1 MSKTAE
7 IYQGGGISVVFG
19 QLKRA
24 RFTLIELLVV
34 IAIIA
39 ILAAILLP
47 ALQSARQRGITSQC
61 SSNLKQIGTMVQ
73 MYTND
78 WDGIF
83 IRHYGDSAWYF
94 NLMKLGYFAKTHDS
108 EQYKFA
114 EIKACPG
121 KGNPEPGKWYAFGF
135 TQAHSRYF
143 SANYMRGTALFV
155 RKMSPKVILLADTGQ
170 VSSGVTKQHA
180 VLQNREGSANKGHFW
195 FKHNKSCNITFVDGH
210 VESLKLHEAHAK
222 YTESVRLTE
231 GSGYADKSGKTY
243 MGYCNDNAFLSIT
256 QK

>member
-7 IYQGGGISVVFG
+7 IYQGKSISVVFG

-83 IRHYGDSAWYF
+83 IRHYGDGAWYF
-94 NLMKLGYFAKTHDS
+94 NLMKLGYFAKTNDS

-121 KGNPEPGKWYAFGF
+121 KGNPEPGKWYAYGF
-135 TQAHSRYF
+135 TEAHSRYF

-170 VSSGVTKQHA
+170 VSSMQCFKTGKEVPTRDTSGSSTINHA
-180 VLQNREGSANKGHFW
+180 
-195 FKHNKSCNITFVDGH
+195 I
-210 VESLKLHEAHAK
+210 
-222 YTESVRLTE
+222 
-231 GSGYADKSGKTY
+231 
-243 MGYCNDNAFLSIT
+243 
-256 QK
+256 